1 MKTSPVTTPSRRG
14 SLSQQAKYRLSLK
27 KEVEVVANTVSS
39 SAANSS
45 AESPNLSQLPESGRI
60 GIDLYTDSECSE
72 AVDDSV
78 ESNINKRYPKH
89 YLLILDLNGV
99 LVSREFLGSKNPDG
113 PQFQTGER
121 IGAFW
126 GWKRPGLD
134 EFLDFI
140 FEHFHVAIWSSVMKK
155 NIDQLAEFA
164 LGSERYA
171 KLLFVFDQT
180 YCHPEVN
187 PDDAKKPLFLKNLT
201 EVWKKFPEHG
211 PDTTIIVDDN
221 EKKLKNNP
229 ADNCFIVNTWGP
241 SVVDDTTFQKGS
253 ELYEY
258 LHYLISELVLQP
270 VGTSLNSVSHL

>member
-1 MKTSPVTTPSRRG
+1 MNMKASPVITPSKRG
-14 SLSQQAKYRLSLK
+14 SLSSQAKYRLSVK
-27 KEVEVVANTVSS
+27 KEVEVAAVASAISS

-45 AESPNLSQLPESGRI
+45 GESPNVSRIPESGRI

-78 ESNINKRYPKH
+78 ESNVPKRYPKH

-99 LVSREFLGSKNPDG
+99 LVAREFLGSKKPDG
-113 PQFQTGER
+113 PQFKTGER

-126 GWKRPGLD
+126 GWKRPGLE
-134 EFLDFI
+134 EFLDFV

-211 PDTTIIVDDN
+211 QDTTIIVDDN
-221 EKKLKNNP
+221 EKKLKYNHPNN
-229 ADNCFIVNTWGP
+229 VVVVETWDP
-241 SVVDDTTFQKGS
+241 SVKDDTTFQPGG
-253 ELYEY
+253 ELFEY
-258 LHYLISELVLQP
+258 LYGLIYDI
-270 VGTSLNSVSHL
+270 NKKYIR